1 MIKFYQKTVKDQ
13 KLKELRKF
21 SVGSWIY
28 VENPS
33 EKELIRLSS
42 QFGLDEY
49 LLKDAIDPNEVPRV
63 EINNNIT
70 YVFTRVPYQEE
81 DRIITIPLL
90 VGIAPDFIFTVCCRK
105 LDFWYKFFDSYIEF
119 YTTQKSKFFTQIFSE
134 INEIYNDALTNI
146 SRQMRGVS
154 VRVDQIKNED
164 ILRFVIFEEMLN
176 DFMAALIPTN
186 ALLNNILSG
195 KFFKLYE
202 EDQDLIEN
210 LFLVNRQLIEMCKA
224 NLKTIVN
231 VREAYSTIMSNNL
244 NRIIK
249 FFTSLTIVL
258 TIPTII
264 ASFYGMNVLLPFSE
278 SHFAFAGIT
287 IFTIIICFVVL
298 IIFIKKDWL

>member
-1 MIKFYQKTVKDQ
+1 MIKFYQKTIKDP

-21 SVGSWIY
+21 NIGSWIY
-28 VENPS
+28 IENPS
-33 EKELIRLSS
+33 EKELIRLSA
-42 QFGLDEY
+42 QLGLDEY

-63 EINNNIT
+63 EIDNGIT

-81 DRIITIPLL
+81 DRISTVPLL
-90 VGIAPDFIFTVCCRK
+90 VGISPDFVFTVCRVR

-146 SRQMRGVS
+146 GRQMRGIS

-164 ILRFVIFEEMLN
+164 ILRFVIFEEILN

-210 LFLVNRQLIEMCKA
+210 LFLVNKQLIEMCKA

-258 TIPTII
+258 TVPTII
-264 ASFYGMNVLLPFSE
+264 ASFYGMNVSLPFSQ
-278 SHFAFAGIT
+278 SPFAFAGIT
-287 IFTIIICFVVL
+287 IFTIIICFAILV
-298 IIFIKKDWL
+298 IFIKKDWL

>member
-1 MIKFYQKTVKDQ
+1 MIKFYQRTIKDS
-13 KLKELRKF
+13 KVKELRKF
-21 SVGSWIY
+21 SIGSWVY

-33 EKELIRLSS
+33 EKELVRLSA
-42 QFGLDEY
+42 QLDLDEY

-63 EINNNIT
+63 EIEEGIT
-70 YVFTRVPYQEE
+70 YVFTRVPYQED
-81 DRIITIPLL
+81 DRITTAPLL
-90 VGIAPDFIFTVCCRK
+90 VGIAPDFIFTVCRK
-105 LDFWYKFFDSYIEF
+105 RLDFWYKFLDLYVEF

-134 INEIYNDALTNI
+134 INQMYAAALTNI
-146 SRQMRGVS
+146 SRQMRGIS
-154 VRVDQIKNED
+154 VRVDKIRNED
-164 ILRFVIFEEMLN
+164 ILQFVIFEEVLN
-176 DFMAALIPTN
+176 DFMAALVPTN

-210 LFLVNRQLIEMCKA
+210 LFLGNSQLIEMCKS

-264 ASFYGMNVLLPFSE
+264 ASFYGMNVRLPYSE
-278 SHFAFAGIT
+278 SPLTFMGIT
-287 IFTIIICFVVL
+287 VFTIIVCLVVL
-298 IIFIKKDWL
+298 VIFIKKDWL

>member
-1 MIKFYQKTVKDQ
+1 MIKFYQKTIKDT

-21 SVGSWIY
+21 SIGSWVY

-33 EKELIRLSS
+33 EKELIRLSA
-42 QFGLDEY
+42 QLRLDEY

-63 EINNNIT
+63 EIDEGIT

-81 DRIITIPLL
+81 DRIRTVPLL
-90 VGIAPDFIFTVCCRK
+90 VGIAPDFIFTVCRQR
-105 LDFWYKFFDSYIEF
+105 LDFWYKFLDSYIEF

-146 SRQMRGVS
+146 SRQMRSVS

-164 ILRFVIFEEMLN
+164 ILRFVIFEETLN

-210 LFLVNRQLIEMCKA
+210 LFLVNKQLIEMCKA

-278 SHFAFAGIT
+278 SPFAFMGIT
-287 IFTIIICFVVL
+287 VFTIVICLVILV
-298 IIFIKKDWL
+298 IFIKKDWL